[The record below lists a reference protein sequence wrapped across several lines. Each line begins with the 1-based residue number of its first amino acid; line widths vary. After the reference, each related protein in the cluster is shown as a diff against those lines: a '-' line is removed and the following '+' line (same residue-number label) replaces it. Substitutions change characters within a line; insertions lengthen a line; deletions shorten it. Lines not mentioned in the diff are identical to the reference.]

1 MWKYSSIQALDSFF
15 SPYLLG
21 TGKGGKCSEEGTY
34 SWELCNLHKYLINI
48 LITLLNI
55 YSTHTQK
62 EQGILENI

>member
-1 MWKYSSIQALDSFF
+1 MRKYTLIQALDSFF

-21 TGKGGKCSEEGTY
+21 TGKGGKCSEEGTC

-48 LITLLNI
+48 IIRLLDI

-62 EQGILENI
+62 EQGSLENI